1 MSLKR
6 IRKEIR
12 DMKENVYHNFTAGPE
27 DEKDIT
33 KWIAN
38 IIGPEDTPYSGGVFK
53 LSIDFP
59 SHYPFTPPKI
69 CFKTKIYH
77 CNINAQ
83 GKICLDI
90 LKTNWSPALSISK
103 VLLSISSLLAECNPD
118 DPLVPYIADQ
128 YRKNKKEHDEI
139 AKRWTQIFAG

>member
-6 IRKEIR
+6 IRKEIS

-59 SHYPFTPPKI
+59 SHYPFKPPKI

-103 VLLSISSLLAECNPD
+103 VLLSRL
-118 DPLVPYIADQ
+118 
-128 YRKNKKEHDEI
+128 
-139 AKRWTQIFAG
+139 